1 MVEINTRI
9 FGKIAIE
16 EEKIIRF
23 ESGILGFPQLKEFT
37 LIYNAEKGNDSGIK
51 WLQSIQEPAFAMPVM
66 NPELAIHQGLTEN
79 CWHLLAAIW
88 MQTIS
93 LC

>member
-1 MVEINTRI
+1 MEKWIMVEINTRI

-23 ESGILGFPQLKEFT
+23 ESGILGFPQLKDFT

-51 WLQSIQEPAFAMPVM
+51 WLQSLQEPGFAMPVM
-66 NPELAIHQGLTEN
+66 NPELAMPGYTPRFDKIGRAHV
-79 CWHLLAAIW
+79 
-88 MQTIS
+88 
-93 LC
+93 

>member
-23 ESGILGFPQLKEFT
+23 ESGILGFPQLKDFT

-51 WLQSIQEPAFAMPVM
+51 WLQSLQEPGFAMPVM
-66 NPELAIHQGLTEN
+66 TGNARLYTKI
-79 CWHLLAAIW
+79 
-88 MQTIS
+88 
-93 LC
+93 

>member
-23 ESGILGFPQLKEFT
+23 ESGILGFPQLKDFT

-51 WLQSIQEPAFAMPVM
+51 WLQSTGTGICNARYE
-66 NPELAIHQGLTEN
+66 
-79 CWHLLAAIW
+79 
-88 MQTIS
+88 S
-93 LC
+93 

>member
-23 ESGILGFPQLKEFT
+23 ESGILGFPQLKDFT
-37 LIYNAEKGNDSGIK
+37 LIYNAEKAPVHTGTGICNARYE
-51 WLQSIQEPAFAMPVM
+51 S
-66 NPELAIHQGLTEN
+66 
-79 CWHLLAAIW
+79 
-88 MQTIS
+88 
-93 LC
+93 